1 MNMHDLPSSEA
12 LAYLGDAVFSLYI
25 RNLLVKKGIS
35 HAGDLNRLSLSFV
48 TAPHQAIIFH
58 RIEERLT
65 EEEKDIFRR
74 AYNHKGL
81 KAPKHASYAEYRTAT
96 GFEALLGA
104 LYLTENYPRIEEL
117 LSDAAELI
125 EHEDTEKKG

>member
-1 MNMHDLPSSEA
+1 MQTNALPSSEA
-12 LAYLGDAVFSLYI
+12 LAYLGDAVFSLYV
-25 RNLLVKKGIS
+25 RHLLVKKGIS
-35 HAGDLNRLSLSFV
+35 HASDLNRLSLAFV
-48 TAPHQAIIFH
+48 TAPHQAKLFR

-104 LYLTENYPRIEEL
+104 LYITQNTPRIEEL
-117 LSDAAELI
+117 LSDATELI
-125 EHEDTEKKG
+125 DEA